1 MTNKRA
7 TYYPLPRL
15 RGVREGGSSTTARTG
30 GQSPLP
36 NPPPLAE
43 EGEVAAR
50 GAVMLCGL
58 IATSLY
64 GAAPAGAQSVA
75 CAAPQQPMQQIE
87 LVFGRNIG
95 DRVGVGEAAWSR
107 FLTREI
113 TPRFP
118 DGLTVLNATGQWQ
131 DKDRGRLVREPS
143 KLVVIVT
150 ADDTLANDKIAAIIA
165 AYKQRFRQRS
175 VGVIS
180 HPVCAVF

>member
-15 RGVREGGSSTTARTG
+15 RGRVREGVCSAARTRDK
-30 GQSPLP
+30 SSLP
-36 NPPPLAE
+36 TPPPRAG

-58 IATSLY
+58 IATSLC
-64 GAAPAGAQSVA
+64 GSVPAGAQSVA

-87 LVFGRNIG
+87 LMFGRNIG

-107 FLTREI
+107 FLAREI

-143 KLVVIVT
+143 KLVVIIT
-150 ADDTLANDKIAAIIA
+150 AGYNAAPG
-165 AYKQRFRQRS
+165 KNS
-175 VGVIS
+175 PV
-180 HPVCAVF
+180 HPAFNPPIPHR

>member
-1 MTNKRA
+1 MTKKRA
-7 TYYPLPRL
+7 TYYPLPGL
-15 RGVREGGSSTTARTG
+15 RGRDREGGCSTARTRG
-30 GQSPLP
+30 KSHLP
-36 NPPPLAE
+36 TPPPQTG

-58 IATSLY
+58 IATSLC
-64 GAAPAGAQSVA
+64 GSAPAGAQSVA

-87 LVFGRNIG
+87 LMFGRNIG
-95 DRVGVGEAAWSR
+95 NRVGVGEAAWSR
-107 FLTREI
+107 FLAREI

-118 DGLTVLNATGQWQ
+118 DGLTVLNAIGQWQ
-131 DKDRGRLVREPS
+131 SRDRGRLMREPS

-150 ADDTLANDKIAAIIA
+150 ADDTPARDKIAAIIA